1 MVPAGSPELVVELKA
16 LRKGRGLQT
25 VRLADQVGPALRQ
38 LCGVAGNDDSATI
51 RDKVARRLRIL
62 ADSLPE
68 DLREVVTIALALQPD
83 SQQQFL
89 QERVRQLAERQ
100 RRDVRTIRRR
110 MDEGF
115 ERLAELAAQSRAESA
130 RGSGYGW
137 YVERMEAIVRMDKPA
152 PECFERRRIVAD
164 YDGLDQIQAMVTVPR
179 PDRDAGARHGLDVD
193 VYFGATLL
201 GARRH
206 SGMFVFDLGL
216 PKALALG
223 EEHEFGLVLRVPDE
237 QLMRPHYV
245 VVPDRRYDEFEL
257 RIRFAPGRAPGLIWR
272 VSDVFHRELD
282 DARPTDDVLVVDGA
296 GELNLAF
303 KNLRP
308 GHAYGAQWLPA

>member
-1 MVPAGSPELVVELKA
+1 MRAGSTELVSELKV

-25 VRLADQVGPALRQ
+25 VRLADQVGPALRE
-38 LCGVAGNDDSATI
+38 LCGVARNDDSATI
-51 RDKVARRLRIL
+51 REKVARRLRIL

-68 DLREVVTIALALQPD
+68 DLREVVTVALALQPD

-89 QERVRQLAERQ
+89 QDRVQQLAQRQ
-100 RRDVRTIRRR
+100 QRDVRTIRRR

-115 ERLAELAAQSRAESA
+115 ERLAELAARSRGDKA
-130 RGSGYGW
+130 RGSGLGW
-137 YVERMEAIVRMDKPA
+137 YVERMEAIVRMDKPT
-152 PECFERRRIVAD
+152 PECFERRTIVAD
-164 YDGLDQIQAMVTVPR
+164 YDGLDQIQAMVTL
-179 PDRDAGARHGLDVD
+179 ARQDKDSGGRRELDVD

-201 GARRH
+201 GRH
-206 SGMFVFDLGL
+206 QRSGKFVFDLGL
-216 PKALALG
+216 PKALTLG
-223 EEHEFGLVLRVPDE
+223 EEHEFGLLLRVPDE

-257 RIRFAPGRAPGLIWR
+257 RIRFAPGHTPGLIWR
-272 VSDVFHRELD
+272 VSDAFHRELD

-308 GHAYGAQWLPA
+308 GHAYGAQWLPS